1 MTAVL
6 GEVVRWRCLGMTSC
20 RLALPVCGSAGAD
33 VVGGRVE
40 SGWPRDAAMFAKT
53 ATIAVALGHVSGIF
67 DRCRR

>member
-1 MTAVL
+1 MAV
-6 GEVVRWRCLGMTSC
+6 GGYDVVPVG
-20 RLALPVCGSAGAD
+20 AAVCGSAGAD

-67 DRCRR
+67 NRRRRGPWKMRAGT